1 MASIR
6 FRAGLRAD
14 TGPAGQDLVF
24 MREVFDESRKAYEA
38 GERPCAALVVA
49 PSGEIL
55 ARAWNLVNS
64 TRDFSAHAE
73 TSALIAAARKVV
85 EEGGEGEGS
94 PMVLRGSSLYA
105 NAEPCAM
112 CSAGAFFSGISRIVY
127 GIQCATLY
135 GHTGRPGQRL
145 WMKTGA
151 VLGSGDRDV
160 EVIGPVLE
168 DEGLAAIG
176 L

>member
-1 MASIR
+1 MATIR
-6 FRAGLRAD
+6 FTAGLCAD
-14 TGPAGQDLVF
+14 SGPAGQDLVF
-24 MREVFDESRKAYEA
+24 MREVIDESRKAHEA
-38 GERPCAALVVA
+38 GERPCAALVVS

-64 TRDFSAHAE
+64 TRDFSSHAE
-73 TSALIAAARKVV
+73 TSALIAAARDIV
-85 EEGGEGEGS
+85 EQGRDSDGS
-94 PMVLRGSSLYA
+94 PMVLLGSTLYA
-105 NAEPCAM
+105 SAEPCAM
-112 CSAGAFFSGISRIVY
+112 CSAAAFFSGISRIVY
-127 GIQCATLY
+127 GIRCATLY
-135 GHTGRPGQRL
+135 GHTGRTGQQL

-160 EVIGPVLE
+160 EVVGPVLE